1 MHSMRRPSSSI
12 GLAVHAVIYLHEP
25 FRADSTPL
33 QLGTHLGYR
42 AEIIHTPARPDHL
55 ILHCPLNNIQRY
67 ELLKEIF
74 PRFRDPPT
82 FRKLINSSNEKLLRS
97 LPKSIISCNL
107 YF

>member
-67 ELLKEIF
+67 ELLNEILTHV
-74 PRFRDPPT
+74 RDSPT
-82 FRKLINSSNEKLLRS
+82 LNKLIKSPNENVLRS
-97 LPKSIISCNL
+97 LVKYIHSCNL